1 MLKEINKGNMA
12 DGQFSSDT
20 WKKMLATLNE
30 LSKRN
35 FTMTQFKGKFN
46 RTRLL
51 HREFSTIINQDGFG
65 WDVETNTIH
74 ALEESWQNYFQA
86 HPKAKMFRTK
96 GLSNYNLLR
105 LIFNKSIATRV
116 LHCASTQDPPNSDEE
131 NALEERL
138 IHGGVHVN
146 LESPTQDPIM
156 AILKSDI
163 TTRLSKRP
171 SDSCEGRPSKSKREL
186 MCSQMNDALQSG

>member
-1 MLKEINKGNMA
+1 
-12 DGQFSSDT
+12 
-20 WKKMLATLNE
+20 
-30 LSKRN
+30 
-35 FTMTQFKGKFN
+35 
-46 RTRLL
+46 
-51 HREFSTIINQDGFG
+51 
-65 WDVETNTIH
+65 
-74 ALEESWQNYFQA
+74 
-86 HPKAKMFRTK
+86 MFRTK

-146 LESPTQDPIM
+146 LESSTQDPIM

-171 SDSCEGRPSKSKREL
+171 SDSCEGHPSKSKREL
-186 MCSQMNDALQSG
+186 MISQMNDALQSG